1 MSEGI
6 ISSLFTDEKS
16 VLDKA
21 KEQIIDVYLSDD
33 RPWVVGYS
41 GGKDSTVVVQL
52 VFEALKQ
59 LPPEKLH
66 KKIYVISSDTLVET
80 PLIIQSINQTLRKV
94 QEKALELGLPIETH
108 KVKPVVE
115 QSFWYNIIGKGYP
128 SPNQQFRWC
137 TDRLKIDPANQFITD
152 KVSSFG
158 EVIMVL
164 GVREDE
170 SATRA
175 NVIKSHTVEGKVL
188 MRHSTLS
195 NAYVYAPIKS
205 FDLDDVWDYLL
216 NNPSP
221 WGDDNYE
228 LHRLY
233 QDSSSGECPLV
244 VDKTVKD
251 TAGSCGNSRFGCWVC
266 TVVNEDKAL
275 SGFIQTGHDWMKPLL
290 NFRNWLS
297 AIRDDRTMRMKYR
310 KHGQIYFR
318 DILVEMI
325 DEKEYHHIPK
335 KGSRPKELVEI
346 NDENYIIVPKAHL
359 RSYLDEHN
367 IDLSTDQ
374 GHNILITYVDEETNK
389 EKYAQLGLGPFTMAA
404 RREILE
410 RLLKTQKQLQHP
422 DDPNYELIKEEELKA
437 IRKIW
442 YKAGEWEDH
451 VPSIFKDAI
460 GHDLEWELDDRPLF
474 NNDQIS
480 DLELLCEEYKVDIKV
495 IKKLLFVEKDF
506 SGLKVR
512 RGLMEEMSKV
522 LKQDYLH
529 L

>member
-1 MSEGI
+1 M
-6 ISSLFTDEKS
+6 EKVIHHQTNNS
-16 VLDKA
+16 VG
-21 KEQIIDVYLSDD
+21 V
-33 RPWVVGYS
+33 R
-41 GGKDSTVVVQL
+41 
-52 VFEALKQ
+52 
-59 LPPEKLH
+59 
-66 KKIYVISSDTLVET
+66 
-80 PLIIQSINQTLRKV
+80 
-94 QEKALELGLPIETH
+94 
-108 KVKPVVE
+108 
-115 QSFWYNIIGKGYP
+115 IG
-128 SPNQQFRWC
+128 
-137 TDRLKIDPANQFITD
+137 LKIDPANQFITE
-152 KVSSFG
+152 KVNSFG

-175 NVIKSHTVEGKVL
+175 NVIRSHTVEGKVL

-195 NAYVYAPIKS
+195 NAYVYAPIKT

-216 NNPSP
+216 NNSSP

-297 AIRDDRTMRMKYR
+297 SIRDDRTMRMKYR
-310 KHGQIYFR
+310 KHGQIYYR
-318 DILVEMI
+318 DIHVEII
-325 DEKEYHHIPK
+325 DGKEYHHIPK
-335 KGSRPKELVEI
+335 KGSRPKEFVEI
-346 NDENYIIVPKAHL
+346 NDENYIIVERDNLKT
-359 RSYLDEHN
+359 YLLEND
-367 IDLSTDQ
+367 IDLSTEQ
-374 GHNILITYVDEETNK
+374 GHNILVTYIDEDSNE
-389 EKYAQLGLGPFTMAA
+389 EKYAQLGLGPFTMRA

-442 YKAGEWEDH
+442 YKNGDWEDH
-451 VPSIFKDAI
+451 VPHIFKSA
-460 GHDLEWELDDRPLF
+460 HW
-474 NNDQIS
+474 S
-480 DLELLCEEYKVDIKV
+480 
-495 IKKLLFVEKDF
+495 
-506 SGLKVR
+506 
-512 RGLMEEMSKV
+512 
-522 LKQDYLH
+522 
-529 L
+529 